1 MNILLLAP
9 HPFFQ
14 NRGTSIAVKLLLK
27 VLSEQDHR
35 IKLLTYPGG
44 ENVEIANC
52 TITHLPAIP
61 CLRNV
66 KPGPS
71 WKKIIYDL
79 LMFFSTRKLVCQ
91 HKFDLI
97 HAVEESVFIATIL
110 QKHTGL
116 PFVYD
121 MDSSL
126 SRQIVEKYIF
136 LRFLLPVLEK
146 LEKTVVKG
154 STGILA
160 VCKSVEDTVRKYDS
174 NKLIQRLEDISLLPS
189 NHIVLIKNNKKIKIN
204 GHVIMY
210 IGNLEKY
217 QGIDLLLESFK
228 IASKV
233 LSDAHLVII
242 GGAKNDIKFYKK
254 RSLQLG
260 IAEKTLFTGPQPLS
274 DLPIYFAQADIL
286 ISPRIK
292 GYNTPMKIYSYLDS
306 GKAVLATRLPTHTQ
320 VLNDDIS
327 YLVEP
332 DKRSIASGMIEL
344 LGNERLRN
352 RLALK
357 ARQYVKEKY
366 SFEAYQ
372 RKLLNF
378 YGIIERKLLKNNR
391 H

>member
-35 IKLLTYPGG
+35 IKLLTYPEG

-52 TITHLPAIP
+52 TITRLPAIP

-79 LMFFSTRKLVCQ
+79 LMFFVARKLVCQ

-97 HAVEESVFIATIL
+97 HAVEESVFIAKIL

-146 LEKTVVKG
+146 LEKTAVKG
-154 STGILA
+154 STGVLA
-160 VCKSVEDTVRKYDS
+160 VCKSVEDTVRKYDP

-189 NHIVLIKNNKKIKIN
+189 NHIVPIKNNKKIKIN
-204 GHVIMY
+204 GPVIMY

-306 GKAVLATRLPTHTQ
+306 GKAVLATRLPAHTQ
-320 VLNDDIS
+320 VLNDDIA
-327 YLVEP
+327 YLVKPES
-332 DKRSIASGMIEL
+332 RSIASGMIEL

-378 YGIIERKLLKNNR
+378 YGIIERELLKNNR

>member
-14 NRGTSIAVKLLLK
+14 NRGTSIAVKFLLK

-52 TITHLPAIP
+52 TITRLPAIP

-97 HAVEESVFIATIL
+97 HAVEESVFIAKIL

-146 LEKTVVKG
+146 LEKTAVKG
-154 STGILA
+154 STGVLA
-160 VCKSVEDTVRKYDS
+160 VCKSVEDTVRKYDP

-189 NHIVLIKNNKKIKIN
+189 NHIVPIEKDKKIKIN
-204 GHVIMY
+204 GPVIMY

-332 DKRSIASGMIEL
+332 ERRSIASGMIEL

-357 ARQYVKEKY
+357 ARQYVKERY

-378 YGIIERKLLKNNR
+378 YGSIERELLKNNR